1 MANLAPYGGN
11 QYGVQFPHQGKV
23 VPRRAGSMWPSW
35 QRVFLIGLLLWV
47 ASVVVTDLT
56 GNVNLIPTVVLLGSF
71 LVPVTAIIWYLDHYE
86 SPTLSPS
93 RIFYAFI
100 VGGVLG
106 ILAASLLET
115 YLLTSGIFAYVGVG
129 LIEEGVKLAAL
140 FLVARGLTRFVTRDG
155 IVLGATV
162 GFAFGAL
169 ESAGYAFNALVVPQ
183 GSGVVLSLGS
193 LVQTELVRGVLA
205 PVGHGLW
212 TAILGGIVFR
222 VSRQANHLRLS
233 WAAIGAYLLVS
244 LLHALWDSMRGIAL
258 VLTAVLT
265 ATPQQQAI
273 IDSGRVP
280 TPTPDQLRVFLV
292 FEWGGLLLISII
304 GLALLWGLW
313 FSAAREAPAAVMP
326 PPPPPTGPYGP
337 HQ

>member
-1 MANLAPYGGN
+1 MANMAPYGGN
-11 QYGVQFPHQGKV
+11 QFGVQFPHQGKV

-106 ILAASLLET
+106 ILAASLLEA
-115 YLLTSGIFAYVGVG
+115 YLIIGGLLAYVGVG

-140 FLVARGLTRFVTRDG
+140 FLVARGLIQFVTRDG
-155 IVLGATV
+155 IVLGATI
-162 GFAFGAL
+162 GFGFGAL

-183 GSGVVLSLGS
+183 GPGVVLSLGN
-193 LVQTELVRGVLA
+193 LVQTELVRGILA

-212 TAILGGIVFR
+212 TAILGGVLFSASQR
-222 VSRQANHLRLS
+222 STRLRLFS
-233 WAAIGAYLLVS
+233 LSVIGAYLLVS

-265 ATPQQQAI
+265 ATPQQQII

-280 TPTPDQLRVFLV
+280 TPSPDQVRVFLV
-292 FEWGGLLLISII
+292 FEWGGLILISII
-304 GLALLWGLW
+304 GLAILWALW
-313 FSAAREAPAAVMP
+313 NGASREAPPAVMP
-326 PPPPPTGPYGP
+326 APGPYR
-337 HQ
+337 